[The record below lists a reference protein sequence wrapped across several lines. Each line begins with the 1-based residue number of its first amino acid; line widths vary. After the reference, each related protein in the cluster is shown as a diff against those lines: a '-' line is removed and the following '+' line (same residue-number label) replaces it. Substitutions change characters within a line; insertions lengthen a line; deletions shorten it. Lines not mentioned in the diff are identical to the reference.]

1 MLSRSAGDRAS
12 LLRTDWEKITL
23 VLIHISNIELKRCL
37 PAQDSEQSRILRWWT
52 EDSDF
57 RFLAG
62 FLNFSWQLV
71 SLGKIAKHSKIFHGA
86 WKWGNV
92 FTQTYNQFRHSYHVL
107 LKFKMSNYQNIS
119 LKGTYQLV
127 IFRKKKCFKS
137 FFLIDSSFYHERLS
151 RSLRQLV
158 R

>member
-12 LLRTDWEKITL
+12 LLRTDWEIITL

-57 RFLAG
+57 WFLAG

-71 SLGKIAKHSKIFHGA
+71 SLGKIAKHSKIFHDVQN
-86 WKWGNV
+86 WGKV

-107 LKFKMSNYQNIS
+107 WKFKMSNYQNIS
-119 LKGTYQLV
+119 LKGTYQLA
-127 IFRKKKCFKS
+127 IFRKKNVLIV
-137 FFLIDSSFYHERLS
+137 FLIDSSYYHERLS
-151 RSLRQLV
+151 RSLRRLV